1 MNTNQEIS
9 LTEMV
14 ALDEQISDLLS
25 LPADE
30 LNTRWREMPSEQ
42 QNLLATFLESAD
54 YARLFCALEP
64 DLREPLW
71 DRLDSI
77 NQLGLLRRLPPA
89 IRTTQWETLSEAAQ
103 TALWLDLDPYSRES
117 LLETLPEEHQ
127 VALRERIPNEDFTQV
142 AALHEQLDQLRSLL
156 SPLATE
162 HSVRPTPMEG
172 SPMLDVD
179 AVTVDSVIFSEVI
192 NSLVSEGL
200 FENELTQF
208 TGEELRNQLKDIE
221 EGAPTRL
228 EKAQRDLEN
237 LPETATQEDR
247 KEKEEALEIEEVIR
261 DHLKDLAFVCY
272 RANAAFLG
280 RPDPVRR
287 VVFTNLDL
295 DKMRTQLA
303 RALEAAVES
312 REVLKNVLRQSEQ
325 GTVHCDDNVVQV
337 ISAYIEICSFH
348 EAQRYESTFE
358 VLDNAAESQ
367 GRETSGS
374 LRAPVVAGFPSDGE
388 SVEPALALEV
398 EIGDEY
404 EMNDTSKRMHYPAIA
419 GNKNDFNRWR
429 NIAAALRV
437 NKGVGDLDLAYRLA
451 TPIVENANYWE
462 KRRFDQREDDRKQEA
477 ERTGKTYK
485 PREFTPLKAHFT
497 TLMDHV
503 MNDAR
508 WGALWRSHLDANY
521 AAKFSVETNGA
532 YADDME
538 RAAAKSEAL
547 IDAEV
552 QINEAARQG
561 KGDLE
566 IHIDGIGTVTA
577 KNIKEQLAKCTDL
590 YRQDEKEA
598 KESVYRK
605 LTAECLEAILLKKQ
619 VMAHEGET
627 WKLVACGEPG
637 EDEKMSWD
645 KASAS
650 VQTQLDMLGKLR
662 PTVTSIEIG
671 EAFGPVSLPRIW
683 MAATERGLAVP
694 KFDETL
700 LLAKHHKEVAER
712 VSQALNKTPDDEAH
726 RNEREQLRA
735 RLDEQRSLF
744 ITKRV
749 SELRSDIAKRVEE
762 LTSLQDHLRYSLV
775 LEHLQDPPL
784 VAAKQSVSS
793 LLDNLAAHDPTSQ
806 SAEDELKQIGAALDQ
821 DAAPLKAARKVV
833 EDVTSRETVAR
844 ERLEVGVKEVFPLHS
859 QERDMQQD
867 LFASIKEIVKDLP
880 AARRYITAT
889 TKVFDGQGTSF
900 SHLRPKVEQT
910 AMKAEDVVFV
920 EQELTRLKDDRDK
933 VVTPN
938 LDSLLQLARRQ
949 LELEHRQFA
958 KDSKEF
964 EKQLATIRYNIDV
977 LQRQIAEL
985 RKQQAAMLP
994 PPHDGA
1000 NAPAASTTQ
1009 DQTTGQGQP
1018 AGQGQLPTPGTHR
1031 DSLLGRFANR
1041 WRGRR

>member
-1 MNTNQEIS
+1 MNTDQEIS
-9 LTEMV
+9 LTEMA

-30 LNTRWREMPSEQ
+30 LNTSWREMPSQ
-42 QNLLATFLESAD
+42 QRDLLATFLESAD

-103 TALWLDLDPYSRES
+103 TTLWLDLDPYSRES
-117 LLETLPEEHQ
+117 LLEVLPEEHQ
-127 VALRERIPNEDFTQV
+127 VALRESMPSEDFTHV
-142 AALHEQLDQLRSLL
+142 ATLHEQLDQLRSLL
-156 SPLATE
+156 SPLAAG
-162 HSVRPTPMEG
+162 HFAQPTPMEG
-172 SPMLDVD
+172 SPMTDVD
-179 AVTVDSVIFSEVI
+179 VVTVDSVIFSAVI
-192 NSLVSEGL
+192 DSLVSEGP

-208 TGEELRNQLKDIE
+208 TSEELRNQLKEIE

-228 EKAQRDLEN
+228 EKARRDLEN
-237 LPETATQEDR
+237 LPETATQENR
-247 KEKEEALEIEEVIR
+247 KEKEETLEIEETIR
-261 DHLKDLAFVCY
+261 DHLKELAFVCY
-272 RANAAFLG
+272 RTNAAFLG

-287 VVFTNLDL
+287 VVFTQLDL

-312 REVLKNVLRQSEQ
+312 REVLKNVLRQSQQ
-325 GTVHCDDNVVQV
+325 GTEGCDDNVAQV
-337 ISAYIEICSFH
+337 ISAYIEICSLH
-348 EAQRYESTFE
+348 EARRFKNTFE
-358 VLDNAAESQ
+358 ALDGVAESQ
-367 GRETSGS
+367 GRGAILS

-404 EMNDTSKRMHYPAIA
+404 AMNDTSKRMHYPAIA

-429 NIAAALRV
+429 NIASALRV
-437 NKGVGDLDLAYRLA
+437 NNGVGDLDLAYRLV

-485 PREFTPLKAHFT
+485 PRGFTPLKAHFT
-497 TLMDHV
+497 TLMDHA

-552 QINEAARQG
+552 RIKEAARQG

-566 IHIDGIGTVTA
+566 VHIDGIGTVTA
-577 KNIKEQLAKCTDL
+577 ENINKRFAECTDL

-627 WKLVACGEPG
+627 WKLVSCGEPG

-650 VQTQLDMLGKLR
+650 VQTQLDMLRKLR
-662 PTVTSIEIG
+662 PDVTSIEIG

-694 KFDETL
+694 HFDEAL
-700 LLAKHHKEVAER
+700 LLSKHHKEVAER
-712 VSQALNKTPDDEAH
+712 VSKTLAETPDDEAH
-726 RNEREQLRA
+726 RDERELMQA
-735 RLDEQRSLF
+735 RISEHRSLF
-744 ITKRV
+744 KTKRV
-749 SELRSDIAKRVEE
+749 SELRSDIERQEEE
-762 LTSLQDHLRYSLV
+762 LKSLQDQLRASVV
-775 LEHLQDPPL
+775 LAHLQDPPL
-784 VAAKQSVSS
+784 VAAKQSVSG
-793 LLDNLAAHDPTSQ
+793 LLDDLATHDPTPQ
-806 SAEDELKQIGAALDQ
+806 STDDELKQIGAALDKGI
-821 DAAPLKAARKVV
+821 ALLEAARKAV
-833 EDVTSRETVAR
+833 EDITSREAVAR
-844 ERLEVGVKEVFPLHS
+844 NSLEDRVTRILPIYS
-859 QERDMQQD
+859 QMLDAQEN
-867 LFASIKEIVKDLP
+867 LFKSINGLVENLP
-880 AARRYITAT
+880 AASRYITAIT
-889 TKVFDGQGTSF
+889 QAFNSQRTSF
-900 SHLRPKVEQT
+900 SDLQPKVEKT
-910 AMKAEDVVFV
+910 TMKTEDLVSI
-920 EQELTRLKDDRDK
+920 EQELTRLKDARDRDVK
-933 VVTPN
+933 PN
-938 LDSLLQLARRQ
+938 LNVLLDLARRQ
-949 LELEHRQFA
+949 LHL
-958 KDSKEF
+958 KEVANTKNRINVL
-964 EKQLATIRYNIDV
+964 KQ
-977 LQRQIAEL
+977 QIAEAES
-985 RKQQAAMLP
+985 QQTAILSP
-994 PPHDGA
+994 PSIVA
-1000 NAPAASTTQ
+1000 SAPAAPIVQ
-1009 DQTTGQGQP
+1009 DQSSGQAQP
-1018 AGQGQLPTPGTHR
+1018 AVQPPSSTPDTSR
-1031 DSLLGRFANR
+1031 RSWLGRFTGKSK
-1041 WRGRR
+1041 RGR